1 MLTEMETS
9 ENFQSQL
16 NTLIT
21 KTIEA
26 EEDMEENL
34 DFFLNDDASLK
45 KIENVEKRK
54 KLM

>member
-26 EEDMEENL
+26 EEDME
-34 DFFLNDDASLK
+34 
-45 KIENVEKRK
+45 
-54 KLM
+54 

>member
-26 EEDMEENL
+26 EEDMEQNL